1 MATTNATKPYLRT
14 CACGCDEQVESDFA
28 PGHDRAA
35 LSRLIDQVW
44 GSVSGLASMLVGP
57 PRAGLCRCGCGRS
70 ARKEFL
76 PNHDFRLVA
85 DFARAQGGVAAV
97 LRSYPEPA

>member
-1 MATTNATKPYLRT
+1 MATTNATLTYLRT
-14 CACGCDEQVESDFA
+14 CACGCGEPTGADFA
-28 PGHDRAA
+28 PGHDRDA
-35 LSRLIDQVW
+35 LARLIDQVW

-57 PRAGLCRCGCGRS
+57 PRAGTCRCGCGRA
-70 ARKEFL
+70 ARAEFL

-85 DFARAQGGVAAV
+85 EFARAQGGIAAV